1 MRVTRLALF
10 LILSIGLAAP
20 AYAADAD
27 RIGPEDIEAA
37 RDLRARVSIALEAT
51 TARYDASMA
60 EEIEIRESLHELA
73 VAVTVREQE
82 VAELREVASEVV
94 LESYMTAGSE
104 GVLLVLDAASFTE
117 IPVRSGY
124 LELTTSHDAHVLAGL
139 EAAQA
144 AHVEQ
149 RDLLDQALSRQSE
162 LVVEMERLSGEILA
176 QLQEANDE
184 YQAIVSAWE
193 KQEEERKR
201 REAEAEAERLRIEAA
216 EAAAAAVTTTVV
228 DTTTTTTAPPDT
240 TTTTVATTTT
250 SPATTTTSPATTT
263 TVTVETPT
271 TTSTVPSATTTTA
284 PEATTTT
291 TAVPDTTTTTVPS
304 TATTTTVP
312 STTTT
317 TTTQPP
323 AAPAVATGGKVCP
336 VAGAVAFS
344 NTWGAS
350 RSGGRNHKGV
360 DMMAVTGT
368 PLVAIE
374 SGGIYLLGRHARGG
388 IQIYLLGASGDMHYY
403 AHLDRYADG
412 LTAGQRVSAGQ
423 TIGYVGST
431 GNATAPHLHLQWRPR
446 GYGDWQ
452 NPFPLVNKLCR

>member
-104 GVLLVLDAASFTE
+104 GVLLVLDSASFTE

-124 LELTTSHDAHVLAGL
+124 LELTTSRDAHVLAGL

-149 RDLLDQALSRQSE
+149 RDLLDQALARQSQ
-162 LVVEMERLSGEILA
+162 LVGEMERLSGEILA

-216 EAAAAAVTTTVV
+216 EAAAAAAATTTTVV
-228 DTTTTTTAPPDT
+228 DTTTTTTASPDT

-250 SPATTTTSPATTT
+250 SPATTTT
-263 TVTVETPT
+263 VTVETTT
-271 TTSTVPSATTTTA
+271 TTSTVPSTTTTTTTTTA

-291 TAVPDTTTTTVPS
+291 TTVPSTPTTTTVPS
-304 TATTTTVP
+304 TP
-312 STTTT
+312 TT

-374 SGGIYLLGRHARGG
+374 GGGIYLLGRHARGG

>member
-27 RIGPEDIEAA
+27 RVGPADIEAA
-37 RDLRARVSIALEAT
+37 RDLRAKVSIALEAT
-51 TARYDASMA
+51 TARYDAAMA

-73 VAVTVREQE
+73 VAVTVKQQE
-82 VAELREVASEVV
+82 VARRRAVASEVV

-124 LELTTSHDAHVLAGL
+124 LELTTSRDAHVLAGL

-149 RDLLDQALSRQSE
+149 RDLLDQALARQSE
-162 LVVEMERLSGEILA
+162 LVADMEQLSAEILT

-201 REAEAEAERLRIEAA
+201 REAEAEAKRLRIEAA
-216 EAAAAAVTTTVV
+216 EAAAAAAEAAAATTTTVA
-228 DTTTTTTAPPDT
+228 DTTTTTTTAPPDT
-240 TTTTVATTTT
+240 TTTTVATTT
-250 SPATTTTSPATTT
+250 SGATTT
-263 TVTVETPT
+263 TVTAETTT
-271 TTSTVPSATTTTA
+271 TTSTVPNTT
-284 PEATTTT
+284 TTTT
-291 TAVPDTTTTTVPS
+291 TAAPAATTTTSTAPDTTTTTVPS
-304 TATTTTVP
+304 A
-312 STTTT
+312 TT

-350 RSGGRNHKGV
+350 RSGGRSHKGV

-374 SGGIYLLGRHARGG
+374 GGGIYLLGRHARGG

-431 GNATAPHLHLQWRPR
+431 GNATAPHLHFQWRPS

-452 NPFPLVNKLCR
+452 NPFPLVNKLCG

>member
-104 GVLLVLDAASFTE
+104 GVLLVLDSASFTE

-144 AHVEQ
+144 ALVEQ
-149 RDLLDQALSRQSE
+149 RDLLDQALARQSE

-193 KQEEERKR
+193 KQEEERER
-201 REAEAEAERLRIEAA
+201 REAEAEAERFRIEAA
-216 EAAAAAVTTTVV
+216 EAAAAAATTTTVV

-250 SPATTTTSPATTT
+250 TVATTTTTVATTTTSPATTT
-263 TVTVETPT
+263 TVTVETTT
-271 TTSTVPSATTTTA
+271 TTSTVPTTTPSTTA

-291 TAVPDTTTTTVPS
+291 TAVPDTTTP
-304 TATTTTVP
+304 TVP